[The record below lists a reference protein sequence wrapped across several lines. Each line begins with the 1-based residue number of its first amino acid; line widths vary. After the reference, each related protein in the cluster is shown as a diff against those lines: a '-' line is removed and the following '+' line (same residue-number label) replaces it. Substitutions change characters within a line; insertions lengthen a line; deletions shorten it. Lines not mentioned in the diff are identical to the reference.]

1 MKNIFITDIHIK
13 SVRHLKDLKI
23 PLSST
28 ERQHLVLTGR
38 NGSGKT
44 SVLLELKNAL
54 GSTNENE
61 LPSMSLHTQRLSLQ
75 LSDLQ
80 QVKLAFKNK
89 TFILAFFPAK
99 RLSEFKKPIGPQKLD
114 FQATYK
120 LEDKINPQFLQ
131 YLINLNYRKLNATV
145 QKQFSEVQKIDDWFH
160 NFTKS
165 LKFIFGEEKLEL
177 VYDFDDF
184 NFNIVLPNREKFDL
198 NTLSDGY
205 SAVMNIL
212 TELLLRMNHQRVQ
225 LYDIQGIVLIDEIE
239 AHLHI
244 DLQKK
249 ILPFLTSFFPKIQ
262 FIVTTHSP
270 FVLTSVKNAVVYDLE
285 KQEAIHDLTGYSV
298 DAVIEGYFDADK
310 YSEIIKQKVVKYEQ
324 LMSKKNLSDAE
335 TDDLDDLKQY
345 FKQLP
350 YFLAPE
356 LQFKIQQIQ
365 LSKLT
370 Q

>member
-1 MKNIFITDIHIK
+1 MKDIFITNLYIK

-44 SVLLELKNAL
+44 SVLLALKASLGLIIENTLPSTALQQQSLSVQLSDFQQVKHELKN
-54 GSTNENE
+54 
-61 LPSMSLHTQRLSLQ
+61 
-75 LSDLQ
+75 
-80 QVKLAFKNK
+80 KN
-89 TFILAFFPAK
+89 FILTFFAAK
-99 RLSEFKKPIGPQKLD
+99 RVSEFKKPMGPQKLD
-114 FQATYK
+114 FQSAYK

-145 QKQFSEVQKIDDWFH
+145 QKQFAEVQKIDDWFH
-160 NFTKS
+160 DFTKS
-165 LKFIFGEEKLEL
+165 LKFIFGEEQLEL

-310 YSEIIKQKVVKYEQ
+310 YSEVVKQKAYYV
-324 LMSKKNLSDAE
+324 
-335 TDDLDDLKQY
+335 
-345 FKQLP
+345 
-350 YFLAPE
+350 
-356 LQFKIQQIQ
+356 
-365 LSKLT
+365 
-370 Q
+370 

>member
-1 MKNIFITDIHIK
+1 MKDIFITELHIE

-28 ERQHLVLTGR
+28 ERQHLILTGR

-44 SVLLELKNAL
+44 SVLLALKAYLAVYEGTSGRWIDIGNVI
-54 GSTNENE
+54 
-61 LPSMSLHTQRLSLQ
+61 PSLSLT
-75 LSDLQ
+75 DFQ
-80 QVKLAFKNK
+80 QVANEFRKRN
-89 TFILAFFPAK
+89 FILAFFGTK
-99 RLSEFKKPIGPQKLD
+99 RLSEFSKPIGPQKISFQIACKLD
-114 FQATYK
+114 
-120 LEDKINPQFLQ
+120 DKINSVFLQ

-145 QKQFSEVQKIDDWFH
+145 QKQWAEVQKIEDWFQ

-165 LKFIFGEEKLEL
+165 LKFIFEEEKLEL
-177 VYDFDDF
+177 IYDFDDF
-184 NFNIVLPNREKFDL
+184 NFNIVLPNRAKFDL

-212 TELLLRMNHQRVQ
+212 TELLLRMNHQQVQ

-239 AHLHI
+239 THLHI

-285 KQEAIHDLTGYSV
+285 KQEPMHDLTGYSV
-298 DAVIEGYFDADK
+298 DAVIEGYFNADK
-310 YSEIIKQKVVKYEQ
+310 YSEIIKQKVVLYEQ
-324 LMSKKNLSDAE
+324 LMSKNNLSDAE